1 MAATKRRILV
11 IEDDP
16 KTVEL
21 VKLYL
26 ERDGCEVH
34 AAYDGLN
41 GLKKAREVSPDLVV
55 LDLMLPGLDGMSVC
69 RILREES
76 GVPVIMLTARATE
89 QDKLEGLDIGAD
101 DYMTK
106 PFSPRELV
114 ARVRVVLRRA
124 AADSLQTGPSLV
136 ELAGLRVDF
145 MRHEVAV
152 GDRQVH
158 LTPTEFRI
166 LGALVR
172 EPGRVFSRSQLIE
185 KVLGYDFEGSER
197 TIDVHVLNLRRK
209 IEPDSREGCLIR
221 SVYGVGYRFE
231 A

>member
-55 LDLMLPGLDGMSVC
+55 LDLMLPGLDGMRVC

-124 AADSLQTGPSLV
+124 AADSLQAGPSLV

>member
-136 ELAGLRVDF
+136 ERAGLRVDF